1 MLDMHTAGSLKADS
15 LAQDDGMSVV
25 DVRQM
30 TAAELR
36 RLGVP
41 SLVYLRQGTMDG
53 QIAYAIH
60 AADGSEV
67 AIVEDV
73 QVAIELAMEHGLS
86 IATVH

>member
-1 MLDMHTAGSLKADS
+1 MYNFEPEKAEP
-15 LAQDDGMSVV
+15 LVQDDGTAIV

-41 SLVYLRQGTMDG
+41 SLVYLREGTVDG
-53 QIAYAIH
+53 QVAYAIH
-60 AADGSEV
+60 AADGSAV

-73 QVAIELAMEHGLS
+73 EVAIELVAEHGLNFV
-86 IATVH
+86 TVH